1 MTEEA
6 TPVEEATRG
15 DASGFK
21 PPYMSFMTF
30 WNFVGGLAAHPLP
43 PQIDRSLMGS
53 KSGTDQTHLVAAL
66 KAFGLIDEEH
76 KVLPQLVRLTEAS
89 EDERKSVF
97 AELVRRY
104 YAGPLAVSEEN
115 GTASQL
121 EASFRESFGLTGA
134 ETVRKSITFFLHA
147 ARMSDVQLSPHFKAT
162 RPGQGA
168 PGQSK
173 RRPAKRK
180 VAAPVPPASEPEAPK
195 AEGYGLDVELRTGG
209 TMSLSV
215 NVNPLSLR
223 GEDRAFFYDIVDK
236 MTDYAEAHP
245 AASPAA
251 GPEQA
256 NAQASLRAHDADAS
270 ADLDGDV
277 S

>member
-6 TPVEEATRG
+6 TPAEEQTQNDTA
-15 DASGFK
+15 GFK

-76 KVLPQLVRLTEAS
+76 KVLPPLVRLTEAS

-97 AELVRRY
+97 AELVRRN
-104 YAGPLAVSEEN
+104 YAGPLAVSKEN

-121 EASFRESFGLTGA
+121 ETSFRESFGLTGA

-168 PGQSK
+168 PGQAK
-173 RRPAKRK
+173 RRPARRK
-180 VAAPVPPASEPEAPK
+180 TPAPPPPAPEHEAPK

-236 MTDYAEAHP
+236 MTDYAESHP
-245 AASPAA
+245 SVGQAADAEPTQTQISSR
-251 GPEQA
+251 
-256 NAQASLRAHDADAS
+256 AQDADAS
-270 ADLDGDV
+270 ADLDGDA